1 VNRKVEL
8 LLGAGLAALVLA
20 AGIMATSRAQPGGR
34 VSIEFVGSRPGGL
47 EHPPVAGEQVTFLI
61 RNPGRR
67 AAELVL
73 SYLETN
79 GGSGWKLD
87 RSGPLG
93 PAQQLG
99 EVKGESSKT
108 ISLRL
113 TERSAPWRVQVMVYE
128 RATLLEKAR
137 FAVWRMYERLRLGAD
152 AGRGPHL
159 VDDQFLEG
167 YDVVTPAINAHP
179 STQNPAQSLTAYG
192 KGGPTTTR

>member
-1 VNRKVEL
+1 VASTRLPLLTLGGRVNRKVEL
-8 LLGAGLAALVLA
+8 SLGAGLAALVLVV
-20 AGIMATSRAQPGGR
+20 GMMATSRHQPGGR
-34 VSIEFVGSRPGGL
+34 VSIEFVGSRPGSL
-47 EHPPVAGEQVTFLI
+47 EHPPVAGEQVTFLV
-61 RNPGRR
+61 RNLGRR

-99 EVKGESSKT
+99 EVKGESTKT

-113 TERSAPWRVQVMVYE
+113 TERSAPWRVEVMVYE
-128 RATLLEKAR
+128 RATSLEKAR
-137 FAVWRMYERLRLGAD
+137 FAVWRMYDRLRLGDD

-167 YDVVTPAINAHP
+167 YDVVTPAINGC
-179 STQNPAQSLTAYG
+179 QSSSR
-192 KGGPTTTR
+192 P